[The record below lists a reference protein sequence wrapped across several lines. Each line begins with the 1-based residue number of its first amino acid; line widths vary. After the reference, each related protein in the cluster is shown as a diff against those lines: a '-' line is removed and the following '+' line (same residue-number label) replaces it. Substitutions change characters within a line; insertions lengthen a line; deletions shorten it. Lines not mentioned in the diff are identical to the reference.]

1 MTDPVHPL
9 PAEEVASQVQ
19 ADLKEGLVH
28 RVAEMADATV
38 ETIDGPQDQTISS
51 ADAETVLRAHG
62 LKRDAAVVLD
72 HVLNVFSPDHGEKA
86 MIADYVRAVVEAHNL
101 ALYLDEQTLAIANH
115 VIGELFRLGAK

>member
-9 PAEEVASQVQ
+9 TPSAVESQVRN
-19 ADLKEGLVH
+19 ALSEGVAH
-28 RVAEMADATV
+28 RVAEMADATL

-51 ADAETVLRAHG
+51 ADAQAVLKAHG
-62 LKRDAAVVLD
+62 LKRDAALVLD
-72 HVLNVFSPDHGEKA
+72 RVLNVFSPDHGEKA

-115 VIGELFRLGAK
+115 VIGESFHQGAR